1 MKGGYSIEAKGLGI
15 GYVLSGGRRAVVHE
29 GLDLHLCSGSV
40 TCLLGLNGAG
50 KSTLLRTLC
59 GFQKPLSGEIFIN
72 GRALS
77 SFTQSE
83 LALTVG
89 VVLTEKTNA
98 GGISVYELVALGRHP
113 YTGFFGSLRPQDHA
127 IVRKSLE
134 AAGIAHKADSFVS
147 ELSDGERQKAMIAK
161 VLAQQCPIIVL
172 DEPTAFLDVTS
183 RIETMALLRR
193 VASEQGK
200 TVLLSTHDLELAI
213 QMGDNLWLQQPSRA
227 MATGTPEDLILGGIM
242 GGFFDRGGIKFDK
255 TTGRLNAFPSDQG
268 LGEWQAG
275 NTPEGREALKIG
287 IEGDFTTS
295 YWMGNAVIRN
305 GYLPSP
311 VAPSYPHIIC
321 KSASSFTVRF
331 PDGKE
336 KEAASVAEV
345 LTILAGE

>member
-1 MKGGYSIEAKGLGI
+1 MGSRYSIETKGLGI
-15 GYVLSGGRRAVVHE
+15 GYLLSGGKCVTVHD
-29 GLDLHLCSGSV
+29 GLDLQLAEGSV

-59 GFQKPLSGEIFIN
+59 GFQKPLSGEIFIQ
-72 GRALS
+72 GRGLS

-98 GGISVYELVALGRHP
+98 GGISVYELVSLGRHP
-113 YTGFFGSLRPQDHA
+113 YTGFFGRLRPQDHEV
-127 IVRKSLE
+127 IQRSLE
-134 AAGIAHKADSFVS
+134 AAGIAHKASSFVS

-213 QMGDNLWLQQPSRA
+213 QMSDSIWLQQSGRP
-227 MATGTPEDLILGGIM
+227 MATGAPEDLILGGTM
-242 GGFFDRGGIKFDK
+242 GEFFDRGGITFDS
-255 TTGRLNAFPSDQG
+255 TTGRLNAIP
-268 LGEWQAG
+268 AG
-275 NTPEGREALKIG
+275 KPVG
-287 IEGDFTTS
+287 IEGEFTTS

-305 GYLPSP
+305 GFRPSP
-311 VAPSYPHIIC
+311 VSPSYPHIIC
-321 KSASSFTVRF
+321 TSPTSFTLLF
-331 PDGKE
+331 PDGRKE
-336 KEAASVAEV
+336 EASSVESV
-345 LTILAGE
+345 LVLLKPLSLTGKRFS